1 MSHSILLVDD
11 NTLVRRLLRSWLEK
25 HEEWNICGEAEN
37 GEIAVEKVKE
47 LHPDIVILDLQMP
60 VMNGLE
66 ASREIKRLLP
76 HTALIIF
83 TAHASYQ
90 LVKEAR
96 AYGVADV
103 ISKSDLLGGHLLAAL
118 RQASSPELPAQSPA
132 SS

>member
-1 MSHSILLVDD
+1 MSRSILLVDD
-11 NTLVRRLLRSWLEK
+11 NMLVRRLLRSWLEK
-25 HEEWNICGEAEN
+25 HSEWNICGEAEN
-37 GEIAVEKVKE
+37 GELAVEKVKE

-66 ASREIKRLLP
+66 ASREIKRLAP
-76 HTALIIF
+76 NTSLIIF

-96 AYGVADV
+96 AHGVADV
-103 ISKSDLLGGHLLAAL
+103 VSKSDLLGGHLLAAL